1 MKRKQTSNGKIS
13 MQQSNKKKEETMLE
27 YQSVVIGQKWFKMV
41 KVNDSKLKLIWDLK
55 IGFKLVKN

>member
-27 YQSVVIGQKWFKMV
+27 YQSVVIGQKRFKMV

>member
-1 MKRKQTSNGKIS
+1 

-27 YQSVVIGQKWFKMV
+27 YQSVVIGQKRFKMV
-41 KVNDSKLKLIWDLK
+41 KVNDSKSKLIWDLK

>member
-27 YQSVVIGQKWFKMV
+27 YQSVVIGQERFKMV
-41 KVNDSKLKLIWDLK
+41 KVNDSKSNWFGI
-55 IGFKLVKN
+55 

>member
-27 YQSVVIGQKWFKMV
+27 YQSVVIGQKRFKMV
-41 KVNDSKLKLIWDLK
+41 KVNDSKSKLIWDLK